1 MLTSS
6 SKILHD
12 NKRDFFRLNG
22 PGSDQRIRERW
33 CDADFKSAWARLR
46 RCLLKDSLKRHFL
59 DIYLTTFSECVNS
72 EIQNLWGSSF
82 FWNHLKFKLDFKN
95 STQNSQKIFCFWDNC
110 IWISIVKLSLL
121 GTGYFSS
128 AANVLT
134 SSPKIWHVNK
144 REFFQLHFTWQWSMN
159 IITVLWCRFQQCLG
173 TFTMLLVE
181 GLSETGLF
189 RYLSDY
195 VFGVPNIGNTK
206 SMRVILLFKR
216 SKI

>member
-128 AANVLT
+128 AGSVLT
-134 SSPKIWHVNK
+134 SSIKICHVNK
-144 REFFQLHFTWQWSMN
+144 RDFFNSIDVAVINEYDKGDVTQIS
-159 IITVLWCRFQQCLG
+159 
-173 TFTMLLVE
+173 TMLGQGYHV
-181 GLSETGLF
+181 SCQ
-189 RYLSDY
+189 RVDCS
-195 VFGVPNIGNTK
+195 NT
-206 SMRVILLFKR
+206 F
-216 SKI
+216 